1 MRIDV
6 TDIVYN
12 PALTLVRLHYEDK
25 HMNILKSAA
34 IAASVMAATGAHAQ
48 VTGSLGGGVGT
59 FLNLSS
65 AGLAGG
71 SVATLSGGTVYNA
84 SVSQAA
90 MPYDIIAGSDFL
102 AAGPTSG
109 APAVLTFAGTG
120 VDYISFLWGS
130 PDTYN
135 VLTVTSTGGV
145 QSVFNTSRLGFSVS
159 NGDQS
164 FSQYVQFSGTG
175 GSKITSLNF
184 DNLPK
189 TDAFESANYS
199 ITSPVPEPQT
209 YAMFFA
215 GLFAVGFLARR
226 RKQR

>member
-1 MRIDV
+1 
-6 TDIVYN
+6 
-12 PALTLVRLHYEDK
+12 
-25 HMNILKSAA
+25 MNLLKSAA
-34 IAASVMAATGAHAQ
+34 IAASVLATAGAQAQ
-48 VTGSLGGGVGT
+48 VSGSLGGGVGT
-59 FLNLSS
+59 FLHLSS
-65 AGLAGG
+65 AGLDNGN
-71 SVATLSGGTVYNA
+71 VATLSGGTVYSG

-90 MPYDIIAGSDFL
+90 MPSDIIAGSDFL

-109 APAVLTFAGTG
+109 APAVLTFSGTG
-120 VDYISFLWGS
+120 VDYVSFLWGS

-145 QSVFNTSRLGFSVS
+145 QSMFNTSNLGFTVS

-164 FSQYVQFSGTG
+164 FSQYVQFSSTG
-175 GSKITSLNF
+175 GSKITSLGF

-199 ITSPVPEPQT
+199 VTSPVPEPQT

-215 GLFAVGFLARR
+215 GLAAVGFLARR
-226 RKQR
+226 RKKI